1 MDEQGV
7 DYAMM
12 YPTLASLVEERM
24 KDDPDLCAD
33 AIHALNQWMI
43 EAWPYTFEHRIFST
57 PVIATG
63 LVDRAMRE
71 LDFAV
76 EHGARAILMR
86 PAPAWGYR
94 GPRCFALAEFD
105 PFWRNVEESGVLVV
119 LHASDSGYNRYT
131 NEWEGAHGEAL
142 AFGEPSLFSLTVEGD
157 YRAVRDAATSL
168 ICHGA
173 LQRFPKLRI
182 ALVENGGGWVPHF
195 LEQLDHAYEKAPHRY
210 EEQPSATFKR
220 HFWMHPFH
228 EEDPRELVHLLGA
241 DHVIFGSDFPHIEGL
256 ADPAVVGRGAAR
268 PARRR
273 APSRHGRQ
281 HDAAP
286 RHLGLI
292 RGVRFR
298 GTGPSAAMEPG
309 WKVPRGRRHP
319 MNDPVD
325 ATPTNLA
332 ELLFDHPFADDQPLL
347 HGSGQVLTAGV
358 ARARAR
364 VLAADLHAAGVE
376 AGHGVGLSGQRSR
389 LRRRHDG
396 HLAGRC
402 RLDPDQRPAP
412 RERRSGPR
420 SMQHAQPSSSMQ
432 TASGSS
438 ARPAPL
444 TVTSPS

>member
-1 MDEQGV
+1 VSNQLGFPVFDADNHLYETSDALTKYLPENRRGAIDFVEVHGRTKIMVNGQVSNYIPNPTFDRVGRPGAQEEYFKVGNPEGKSYREIIGRGIDCPAAFREAGPRLELMDEQGV

-43 EAWPYTFEHRIFST
+43 EAWPYTFEQRIFST

-63 LVDRAMRE
+63 LVDRAMQE
-71 LDFAV
+71 LDFVV

-94 GPRCFALAEFD
+94 GPRSFALAEFD
-105 PFWRNVEESGVLVV
+105 PFWEKVEESGVLVV
-119 LHASDSGYNRYT
+119 LHASDSGYNRYS

-173 LQRFPKLRI
+173 LQRYPKLRI

-241 DHVIFGSDFPHIEGL
+241 DHVVFGSDFPHIEGL
-256 ADPAVVGRGAAR
+256 ADPL
-268 PARRR
+268 
-273 APSRHGRQ
+273 S
-281 HDAAP
+281 
-286 RHLGLI
+286 
-292 RGVRFR
+292 
-298 GTGPSAAMEPG
+298 
-309 WKVPRGRRHP
+309 W
-319 MNDPVD
+319 
-325 ATPTNLA
+325 A
-332 ELLFDHPFADDQPLL
+332 EEL
-347 HGSGQVLTAGV
+347 HGLPEDE
-358 ARARAR
+358 
-364 VLAADLHAAGVE
+364 L
-376 AGHGVGLSGQRSR
+376 R
-389 LRRRHDG
+389 LVMG
-396 HLAGRC
+396 GNM
-402 RLDPDQRPAP
+402 
-412 RERRSGPR
+412 
-420 SMQHAQPSSSMQ
+420 MQLL
-432 TASGSS
+432 GIS
-438 ARPAPL
+438 A
-444 TVTSPS
+444 

>member
-1 MDEQGV
+1 MSKKLGFPVFDADNHLYETSDALTKYLPENRRGAIDFVEVHGRTKIMVQGQVSNYIPNPTFDRVGRPGAQEEYFKVGNPDGKSYREIIGRGIDCPAAFREAGPRLELMDEQGV

-12 YPTLASLVEERM
+12 YPTLASLIEERM

-43 EAWPYTFEHRIFST
+43 EAWPYAFEHRIFST

-63 LVDRAMRE
+63 LVDRAMQE
-71 LDFAV
+71 LDFAMG
-76 EHGARAILMR
+76 HGARAILMR

-94 GPRCFALAEFD
+94 GPRSFALAEFD
-105 PFWRNVEESGVLVV
+105 PFWQKVEESGVLVV

-241 DHVIFGSDFPHIEGL
+241 DRVIFGSDFPHIEGL
-256 ADPAVVGRGAAR
+256 ADPLSWA
-268 PARRR
+268 
-273 APSRHGRQ
+273 
-281 HDAAP
+281 
-286 RHLGLI
+286 
-292 RGVRFR
+292 
-298 GTGPSAAMEPG
+298 
-309 WKVPRGRRHP
+309 
-319 MNDPVD
+319 
-325 ATPTNLA
+325 A
-332 ELLFDHPFADDQPLL
+332 ELHGLPEDELRLVMGGNMMQLL
-347 HGSGQVLTAGV
+347 GI
-358 ARARAR
+358 
-364 VLAADLHAAGVE
+364 
-376 AGHGVGLSGQRSR
+376 
-389 LRRRHDG
+389 
-396 HLAGRC
+396 
-402 RLDPDQRPAP
+402 
-412 RERRSGPR
+412 
-420 SMQHAQPSSSMQ
+420 
-432 TASGSS
+432 S
-438 ARPAPL
+438 A
-444 TVTSPS
+444 